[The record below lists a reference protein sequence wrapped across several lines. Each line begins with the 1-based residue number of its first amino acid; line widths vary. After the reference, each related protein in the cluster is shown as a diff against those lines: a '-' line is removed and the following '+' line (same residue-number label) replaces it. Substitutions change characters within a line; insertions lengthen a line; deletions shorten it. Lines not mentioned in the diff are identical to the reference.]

1 MSTTNVNLSSSIS
14 QNLYSLQNIKSNMDT
29 TGYKLSTGL
38 KVNSALDDPIA
49 YFASQ
54 DETQRATDLSS
65 LKDSMSEAIQ
75 TIKAANEGIESIKD
89 LIADAKS
96 LAKSAL
102 ASSDDDTREDYLGQ
116 FNTLLEQID
125 DLASDSGYGGVNLLG
140 GTTESLT
147 VVFDE
152 TGDSTITLNGV
163 DASSTGLSL
172 TSQTSGS
179 WADTSA
185 GDTAINAVIT
195 LLDAAKTTLQS
206 DAKSLSTSLST
217 VTARQNFTSSMINI
231 LNTGASNLISAD
243 TNEESAKLTTL
254 QTQQQLSIQSLSIA
268 NSAAQAVLSLFS

>member
-1 MSTTNVNLSSSIS
+1 MSSSTVNLSSSIS
-14 QNLYSLQNIKSNMDT
+14 QNLYSLQSIKSKMDT
-29 TGYKLSTGL
+29 TEYKLSTGL

-65 LKDSMSEAIQ
+65 LKDSMSEGIQ
-75 TIKAANEGIESIKD
+75 TIKSASEGIDSIKT

-102 ASSDDDTREDYLGQ
+102 ASSDDETRANYMSQ
-116 FNTLLEQID
+116 YNTLLDQID
-125 DLASDSGYGGVNLLG
+125 DLAADSDYNGVNLLG
-140 GTTESLT
+140 GTSETLD

-152 TGDSTITLNGV
+152 SGDSSITLTGV
-163 DASSTGLSL
+163 DASSAGLSL
-172 TSQTSGS
+172 TQQTN
-179 WADTSA
+179 WDTTT
-185 GDTAINAVIT
+185 GDTAINAAIT
-195 LLDAAKTTLQS
+195 ALDTAKTSLQA

-217 VTARQNFTSSMINI
+217 VTARQDFTSSMINI
-231 LNTGASNLISAD
+231 LNTGASNLVSAD

-268 NSAAQAVLSLFS
+268 NSAAQAVLNLFS